1 MKNTIT
7 TVNHSLGHWDVYVY
21 APKLTEQ
28 EYLALSLGHVK
39 ATSWTCKDFK
49 TSGLALGWIKRLAK
63 SSPDDGKIHQAYTE
77 AHRTRAVYRV
87 FHGSSAFNVIEWGS
101 TWDIY
106 FRNEGDE

>member
-63 SSPDDGKIHQAYTE
+63 NSPD
-77 AHRTRAVYRV
+77 
-87 FHGSSAFNVIEWGS
+87 GSSAFNVIEWGS

>member
-28 EYLALSLGHVK
+28 EYLALSLGHLK
-39 ATSWTCKDFK
+39 ATPWTCKDFK
-49 TSGLALGWIKRLAK
+49 TSGLALSWIKRLAK
-63 SSPDDGKIHQAYTE
+63 NYPDGVA
-77 AHRTRAVYRV
+77 
-87 FHGSSAFNVIEWGS
+87 AFNVIEWGG